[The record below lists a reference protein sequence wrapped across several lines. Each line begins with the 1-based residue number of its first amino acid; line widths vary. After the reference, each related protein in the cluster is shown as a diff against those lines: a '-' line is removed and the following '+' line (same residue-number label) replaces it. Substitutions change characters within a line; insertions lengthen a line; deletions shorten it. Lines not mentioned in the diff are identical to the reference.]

1 MKYELRKRNKKA
13 ISDAVVVLL
22 LVIAGVIIAILVV
35 GFAFGIFTGSASGA
49 QITVSSAQINNAGKD
64 LTISITNKGSTTFT
78 VPSSISIIYNGQT
91 FTPTSVVGPTSI
103 QPGQTVTV
111 TYKFTSSIFG
121 GGSSGPVG
129 QTVTITING
138 LSPSGSIP
146 VQASVA
152 S

>member
-49 QITVSSAQINNAGKD
+49 QITVSSATYSVSNNM
-64 LTISITNKGSTTFT
+64 LTLSITNKGSTNFVTPSTIT
-78 VPSSISIIYNGQT
+78 VIYNGVSYQAT
-91 FTPTSVVGPTSI
+91 LSPTTSTI
-103 QPGQTVTV
+103 NPGSTSTV
-111 TYKFTSSIFG
+111 TYAVTISPITSSQA
-121 GGSSGPVG
+121 G

>member
-49 QITVSSAQINNAGKD
+49 QITVSSATYNVSNNM
-64 LTISITNKGSTTFT
+64 LTLSITNKGSTNFVTPSTIT
-78 VPSSISIIYNGQT
+78 VIYNGVSYQAT
-91 FTPTSVVGPTSI
+91 LSPTSTINPGSTS
-103 QPGQTVTV
+103 TV
-111 TYKFTSSIFG
+111 TYAVTISTITSSQA
-121 GGSSGPVG
+121 G

-146 VQASVA
+146 VQVLVTS
-152 S
+152 

>member
-49 QITVSSAQINNAGKD
+49 QITVSSATYSVSNNM
-64 LTISITNKGSTTFT
+64 LTLSITNKGSTNFVTPSTIT
-78 VPSSISIIYNGQT
+78 VIYNGVSYQAT
-91 FTPTSVVGPTSI
+91 LSPTTSTI
-103 QPGQTVTV
+103 NPGSTSTV
-111 TYKFTSSIFG
+111 TYAVTISPITSSQA
-121 GGSSGPVG
+121 G

-146 VQASVA
+146 VQVLVTS
-152 S
+152 